1 MKRVS
6 FSEILC
12 STTHHYFAKPYSRKT
27 QQQRKTCAV
36 LTFHDHDLKV
46 ESLCM
51 RVCVCQAH
59 LHNVAKMLAKRTCV
73 IEHDKARYQ
82 RVWKYMMERWE
93 GFLHS
98 QGTVFV

>member
-1 MKRVS
+1 
-6 FSEILC
+6 
-12 STTHHYFAKPYSRKT
+12 
-27 QQQRKTCAV
+27 
-36 LTFHDHDLKV
+36 
-46 ESLCM
+46 M